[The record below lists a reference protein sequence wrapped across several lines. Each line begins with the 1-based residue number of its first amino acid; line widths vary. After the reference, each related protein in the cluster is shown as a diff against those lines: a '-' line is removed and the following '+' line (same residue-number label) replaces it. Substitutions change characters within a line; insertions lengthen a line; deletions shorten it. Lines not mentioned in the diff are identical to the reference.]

1 MAHPIMLVSTSRV
14 ARLQTTSKAR
24 AEAVSS
30 LASARREEDAMIRR
44 QLTPNDRARLLARR
58 QTLEAAAEGL
68 GGMMA
73 GARNGVH
80 LAAEATAKARTLAEF
95 QIRHGR
101 AVALRQSITDLV
113 QEWEIMIPL
122 DDESPHKT
130 LDHLE
135 QHAIEE
141 MASIDERQQIRRAAL
156 ADVRSLRD
164 TATALQEQRKAL
176 RRNAARMKTVN
187 EALATANSRRET
199 TRHLATIANEARA
212 AVVRRVFSDALNR
225 IWRDL
230 FIRLAPDEP
239 FIPTFLVPDP
249 SSGPIVAVLKT
260 MHRSGGQG
268 GSPGAMLSAG
278 NLNTAALTL
287 FLALHLSVEP
297 RLPWLVLDDPV
308 QSMDEVHVSQ
318 FAALLRTLAKT
329 HSRQI
334 LIAVHERAL
343 FEYLALE
350 LSPSYDGDRVITVEL
365 ARSADGDTLAEPKQR
380 VWEPDR
386 AVVAA

>member
-1 MAHPIMLVSTSRV
+1 
-14 ARLQTTSKAR
+14 
-24 AEAVSS
+24 
-30 LASARREEDAMIRR
+30 
-44 QLTPNDRARLLARR
+44 
-58 QTLEAAAEGL
+58 
-68 GGMMA
+68 MMA

-176 RRNAARMKTVN
+176 RQNAARMKTVN

-199 TRHLATIANEARA
+199 AAWRLARA
-212 AVVRRVFSDALNR
+212 D
-225 IWRDL
+225 
-230 FIRLAPDEP
+230 RLEFGLLIGA
-239 FIPTFLVPDP
+239 DP
-249 SSGPIVAVLKT
+249 
-260 MHRSGGQG
+260 RE
-268 GSPGAMLSAG
+268 SPGRALVRDG
-278 NLNTAALTL
+278 RAAAAFATL
-287 FLALHLSVEP
+287 VRYRGGAQAELFRTLKVFKALQAAAARAEAAADATVEGTPEPRPGMAAP
-297 RLPWLVLDDPV
+297 RLPAGRP
-308 QSMDEVHVSQ
+308 
-318 FAALLRTLAKT
+318 ALPPLR
-329 HSRQI
+329 
-334 LIAVHERAL
+334 ERARPRASDAAGARRSRHTADADATPNEPERPGSGRRCASDATRNRPERRL
-343 FEYLALE
+343 DAEPSGPGGCFLLAA
-350 LSPSYDGDRVITVEL
+350 GDR
-365 ARSADGDTLAEPKQR
+365 
-380 VWEPDR
+380 
-386 AVVAA
+386 